1 MAKKSGQHLWQNDIT
16 FFLYAISFV
25 FTLYSFN
32 RLRFFVFFP
41 PHSVGDIALLNCTA
55 VVNTS
60 NESLNDKN
68 PTSDSIHQLAG
79 PELRDELLKLKGRHG
94 WLNCWNELDFTLV
107 FSEISLGVLNITSHP
122 ISRWHYRWHSNT
134 EWTFIKSLQLLKVL
148 ITHK

>member
-16 FFLYAISFV
+16 TFFFLYAISFV

-32 RLRFFVFFP
+32 RLFFF

-94 WLNCWNELDFTLV
+94 RLNC
-107 FSEISLGVLNITSHP
+107 
-122 ISRWHYRWHSNT
+122 
-134 EWTFIKSLQLLKVL
+134 
-148 ITHK
+148 